1 LGRAALIGFAALL
14 LVLPGR
20 AAAGDFTRQDVAI
33 PMDDGVQI
41 AATLRLPVGVS
52 APAGW
57 PAVVM
62 FHGIGGKRSDLDSIA
77 DHFAGAGYAVLS
89 VDFRGHGESGGLVSI
104 DGPREIRD
112 VRELVTW
119 LAARPD
125 SADNRIGA
133 WGISLGGGAVLRAI
147 VEGVPFAAAE
157 VVQTWTDLY
166 SALAPQNLS
175 KSGAVFSFLSSVPTE
190 RMGPEVLAIR
200 NPAIASTSLP
210 ALRAFSRVRSSRGL
224 LSRVRTPIY
233 FFQGRRDFAFDI
245 DQAVAGYNLVK
256 GPKRLYIGDFGH
268 SPSSFPGPD
277 VSYVV
282 DEGTGWFN
290 CYLRSLPCARTPG
303 VRVAAEPW
311 SGKAVAFA
319 GAPRTRALALTLR
332 GAATIAASSKLVR
345 SVRLP
350 RRRLETFGGGTVTF
364 TARLRSWP
372 RLVAVVTARTP
383 AGQEI
388 VVTEGGINTRGL
400 KGWRRLSIRLI
411 SQATVIPKGSRL
423 TLTLA
428 STSVAQNPANLLYLN
443 LPIPRSARLTVG
455 AVRVTLPLLRTPVS
469 R

>member
-1 LGRAALIGFAALL
+1 LIGFAALL

-20 AAAGDFTRQDVAI
+20 AAAGDFTRQDVTI
-33 PMDDGVQI
+33 PMDDGVQL

-62 FHGIGGKRSDLDSIA
+62 FHGIGGKRADLDAIA
-77 DHFAGAGYAVLS
+77 DHFAAAGYAVLS
-89 VDFRGHGESGGLVSI
+89 VDFRGHGQSGGLVSI

-112 VRELVTW
+112 VRELFVW

-125 SADNRIGA
+125 IADARIGA
-133 WGISLGGGAVLRAI
+133 WGISLGGGAVLRA
-147 VEGVPFAAAE
+147 VAEGVPFKAAE
-157 VVQTWTDLY
+157 VVQTWTDLV

-175 KSGAVFSFLSSVPTE
+175 KSGAIYGFLGSVPPE
-190 RMGPEVLAIR
+190 RTAPEVLALR
-200 NPAIASTSLP
+200 NRVIASINLPAIRS
-210 ALRAFSRVRSSRGL
+210 FGRVRSSRHL
-224 LSRVRTPIY
+224 LSRVSTPIY

-245 DQAVAGYNLVK
+245 DQAVAGHNLLK

-268 SPSSFPGPD
+268 GPSTFPGPD
-277 VSYVV
+277 LPYVL
-282 DEGTGWFN
+282 DQGTGWFN
-290 CYLRSLPCARTPG
+290 RFLNPSSGTQLPEPPIG
-303 VRVAAEPW
+303 VAPNPW
-311 SGKAVAFA
+311 NGKAIWSNRLPAV
-319 GAPRTRALALTLR
+319 RALGLTLR
-332 GAATIAASSKLVR
+332 GASTMAASSKVVR
-345 SVRLP
+345 SIRLP
-350 RRRLETFGGGTVTF
+350 RRKLETFGAGTVTL

-372 RLVAVVTARTP
+372 RLVAVVAARTP

-400 KGWRRLSIRLI
+400 KGRRRLSIRLI

-428 STSVAQNPANLLYLN
+428 SSSLAQNPANLLYLD
-443 LPIPRSARLTVG
+443 LPMPRGARLSVG
-455 AVRVTLPLLRTPVS
+455 AVRVNLPVLKTLVS